1 MLALV
6 LYLPFLLVFAI
17 LGIYVE
23 RKVSA
28 WMQDRMGPVNVG
40 PRGLLQ
46 TFADILKLLT
56 KEDIIPKAVD
66 RTIFKYAPIVI
77 FMPVFAGFAVL
88 PFTNG
93 IYGSQSMI
101 GVFYILAILSLE
113 VLGIIAAGW
122 SSNNKYAL
130 YGAMRSASQMVSYE
144 VPMGLAVLCVVMTA
158 QTLNTE
164 IISTQQ
170 GLLSADVNYLFGL
183 KSLGIDVTDMGG
195 ILTWNILRNP
205 FLILAFIIFYISSL
219 AEANRA
225 PFDLPEAE
233 TELIAGY
240 HIEYSGMRFAF
251 MMLAEYGVM
260 LLGCVFASVL
270 FLGSWNTPFI
280 NIGSLRLAD
289 WTTGT
294 TGELSGYV
302 WGFVWLMSKTL
313 FLVFVQMWIR
323 WSYPRLRVDQ
333 LMTLCWKYL
342 TPAGLL
348 LVFITGVWRLMMI

>member
-6 LYLPFLLVFAI
+6 FYLPFLLVFAI

-28 WMQDRMGPVNVG
+28 WMQDRIGPVNVG
-40 PRGLLQ
+40 PKGLLQ
-46 TFADILKLLT
+46 TTADILKLLV

-66 RTIFKYAPIVI
+66 KPIFKVAPIVI

-88 PFTNG
+88 PFTND
-93 IYGSQSMI
+93 IYGSQSMV

-130 YGAMRSASQMVSYE
+130 FGAMRSASQMVSYE
-144 VPMGLAVLCVVMTA
+144 VPMGLSVLCVVMTA
-158 QTLNTE
+158 QSLNTE
-164 IISTQQ
+164 IISLQQ
-170 GLLSADVNYLFGL
+170 GVFSPDTNYLFGL
-183 KSLGIDVTDMGG
+183 KALGIDITGMGG
-195 ILTWNILRNP
+195 LLNWNIIRNP
-205 FLILAFIIFYISSL
+205 FLLIAFVIFFISSL

-240 HIEYSGMRFAF
+240 HTEYSGMRFAF

-260 LLGCVFASVL
+260 LLGSVFAVVL

-280 NIGSLRLAD
+280 NIGSLQLAD

-294 TGELSGYV
+294 MGEMSGFI
-302 WGFVWLMSKTL
+302 WGFVWLMSKAL
-313 FLVFVQMWIR
+313 LLIFIQMWIR

-342 TPAGLL
+342 TPIALV
-348 LVFITGVWRLMMI
+348 LVFITGVWRLLMI